1 MTEFLELAE
10 LEETDVAIIVSDAE
24 LEDDQAAALE
34 ESIAFQV
41 GKDWGLDWRD
51 ARIEARRIVRR
62 GIKGTRVG

>member
-10 LEETDVAIIVSDAE
+10 LETDIAIIVSDAE
-24 LEDDQAAALE
+24 LEADRAALE

-41 GKDWGLDWRD
+41 GKDWGLDWRQ

-62 GIKGTRVG
+62 GIKGTRIG

>member
-10 LEETDVAIIVSDAE
+10 LEETGIAIIVSDAE

-41 GKDWGLDWRD
+41 GKDWGLDWRE
-51 ARIEARRIVRR
+51 ARIEARRLVRR
-62 GIKGTRVG
+62 GVSGRKVG